1 MTYQIAVV
9 PGDGI
14 GPEVVSA
21 AQRIV
26 EATGVPVSWV
36 EGQAGEEAYARTGK
50 TVPDATIAA
59 VKACRVALKG
69 PMSNPVGHGYA
80 SPNIALRLALGLF
93 VNVRLARAFKGA
105 KTHFPGMDIAVIR
118 EITEDLYVGPQQW
131 VGEDAAIGIKL
142 VTRKAT
148 ARAAAFAFE
157 WAKRNGRKRITIAH
171 KAATLKITDGLFLKV
186 AQDVGQAH
194 PSIACDDMLI
204 DALAMHLV
212 RDPGHFDI
220 LFGGFQYGDILSD
233 LCTGLAGGLGL
244 GPGASFGDEI
254 AMFEPVHGSAPKYA
268 GKNVVNPTGM
278 ILSAALMLTHLKEDT
293 AAARIW
299 SAVTEVIEEG
309 RTVTYDLGGKSG
321 TREMTQAIADRLKQ
335 GRR

>member
-1 MTYQIAVV
+1 MKYQIAVV

-21 AQRIV
+21 AQRVV
-26 EATGVPVSWV
+26 EATGIQVSWV
-36 EGQAGEEAYARTGK
+36 EGEAGAEAYARTGK
-50 TVPDATIAA
+50 TVPDETVAA

-80 SPNIALRLALGLF
+80 SPNIALRMALGLF

-105 KTHFPGMDIAVIR
+105 KTHFPGMDVAVIR

-131 VGEDAAIGIKL
+131 VGKDAAIGVKL
-142 VTRKAT
+142 VTRAAT

-157 WAKRNGRKRITIAH
+157 WAKRNGRKRITVAH
-171 KAATLKITDGLFLKV
+171 KAATLKITDGLFLKA
-186 AQDVGQAH
+186 AQDVGKGH
-194 PSIACDDMLI
+194 PSIDCDEALI

-212 RDPGHFDI
+212 REPRHFDV

-244 GPGASFGDEI
+244 GPGASFGDEVAI
-254 AMFEPVHGSAPKYA
+254 FEPVHGSAPKYA
-268 GKNVVNPTGM
+268 GKDVVNPTGM
-278 ILSAALMLTHLKEDT
+278 ILSAALMLTHLNEDA

-299 SAVTEVIEEG
+299 SAVAEVIEEG
-309 RTVTYDLGGKSG
+309 RIVTYDLGGNAG
-321 TREMTQAIADRLKQ
+321 TSQMTQAIADRIKQ
-335 GRR
+335 GGR